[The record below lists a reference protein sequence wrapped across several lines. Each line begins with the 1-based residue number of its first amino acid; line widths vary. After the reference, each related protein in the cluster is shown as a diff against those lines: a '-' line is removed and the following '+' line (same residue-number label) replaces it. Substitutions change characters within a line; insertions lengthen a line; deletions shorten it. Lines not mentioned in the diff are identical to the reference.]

1 MQSNV
6 EELTAMSDRQNG
18 YMSQIADIYERLV
31 YQVTTQYQQ
40 EFAEMLLTING
51 LLYLCAG

>member
-51 LLYLCAG
+51 LL